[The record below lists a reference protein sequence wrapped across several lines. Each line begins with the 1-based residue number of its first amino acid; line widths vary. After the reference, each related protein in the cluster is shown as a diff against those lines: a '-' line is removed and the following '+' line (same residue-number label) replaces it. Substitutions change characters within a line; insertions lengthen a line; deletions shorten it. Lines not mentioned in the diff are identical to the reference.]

1 MAIKSLPEEQ
11 QLLAKIAEGD
21 QHAFCII
28 FDYYRKYVYSFSLK
42 LSRSEEM
49 SEEIVQDVFLKVWF
63 NRTKLSKIESFGA
76 FITSLVRNHA
86 FNLLRQQAQ
95 ARKIKQEIRLTISD
109 KDFDTQNMLDYRE
122 TVRVLD
128 EALSHLPEQQRMVYT
143 LCHKE
148 GLKYDEAAEKMN
160 ISSAT
165 VHYHMKLALSSIRE
179 HFAKSSVVYP
189 VLLLWMI
196 K

>member
-1 MAIKSLPEEQ
+1 
-11 QLLAKIAEGD
+11 
-21 QHAFCII
+21 
-28 FDYYRKYVYSFSLK
+28 
-42 LSRSEEM
+42 
-49 SEEIVQDVFLKVWF
+49 
-63 NRTKLSKIESFGA
+63 
-76 FITSLVRNHA
+76 
-86 FNLLRQQAQ
+86 
-95 ARKIKQEIRLTISD
+95 
-109 KDFDTQNMLDYRE
+109 
-122 TVRVLD
+122 
-128 EALSHLPEQQRMVYT
+128 MVYT